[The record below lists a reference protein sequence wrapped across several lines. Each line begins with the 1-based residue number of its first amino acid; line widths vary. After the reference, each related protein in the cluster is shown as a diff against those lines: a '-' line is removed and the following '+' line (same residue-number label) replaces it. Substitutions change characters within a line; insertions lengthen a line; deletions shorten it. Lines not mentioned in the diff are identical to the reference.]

1 MTTSPDEVAPAMR
14 TLEEL
19 ATAAKGCLACAELAA
34 SRTTVVVGDLPKSA
48 EVLLIGEAPGAQED
62 VSGVPFVGKSGR
74 LLDTLLAEAGM
85 PRERVAVANVLKC
98 RPPGNRKPR
107 REEVSN
113 CRPWLERQIDLLDPL
128 VLCTLGGTAAEWA
141 LGGGVRIAALR
152 GQQHTYRGRP
162 LVVTYHPAAAIR
174 FGPGGAPLVALREDL
189 ALVAGLAA
197 ERRSQPV
204 GPDLADVAAVAAVPG
219 VAPDAGA
226 MRAVGE
232 RLAAALRP
240 GDLVVLT
247 GELGAGKT
255 TLAQGIGA
263 GLDVRGRVTS
273 PTFVIARVHPPRVPG
288 RPPLVHV
295 DAYRLGSLE
304 EVDDLDLD
312 ASLEESVTVV
322 EWGEGKAESLADDR
336 LEVRIERATGA
347 SGLPDGEARRVT
359 VRGIGA
365 RWTGVTPL

>member
-1 MTTSPDEVAPAMR
+1 MTTSPDEVAPAIG

-19 ATAAKGCLACAELAA
+19 ATAAKGCLACAELVA
-34 SRTTVVVGDLPKSA
+34 SRAKVVVGDLPRGA

-62 VSGVPFVGKSGR
+62 ASGVPFVGKSGQ

-107 REEVSN
+107 REEVGN

-128 VLCTLGGTAAEWA
+128 VVCTLGGTAAEWA

-152 GQQHTYRGRP
+152 GQRHTYRGRP

-174 FGPGGAPLVALREDL
+174 FGPGGAPLAALREDL

-197 ERRSQPV
+197 ERRSQSA
-204 GPDLADVAAVAAVPG
+204 GPDLADVAAVAAV
-219 VAPDAGA
+219 APDAAA
-226 MRAVGE
+226 MRAVGQ

-273 PTFVIARVHPPRVPG
+273 PTFVIARVHPPRAPG
-288 RPPLVHV
+288 RPALVHV

-312 ASLEESVTVV
+312 ASLDESVTVV

-347 SGLPDGEARRVT
+347 SGLSDGEARRVI

-365 RWTGVTPL
+365 RWAGMSPL